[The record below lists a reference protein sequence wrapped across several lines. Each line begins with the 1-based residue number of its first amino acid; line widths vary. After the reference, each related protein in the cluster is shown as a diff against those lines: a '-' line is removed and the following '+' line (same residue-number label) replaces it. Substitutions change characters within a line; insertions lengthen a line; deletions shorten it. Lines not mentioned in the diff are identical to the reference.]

1 MVKAGRPQGGLKG
14 QTEQANALAAFL
26 RNLTKDFTVRELAE
40 RYKISKTSWGE
51 YRAGTKMIELHLLQ
65 QVVRDLVRDER
76 VRSAVTAR
84 AEELHQLAKT
94 AESSTPPPT
103 ALRTGGEPPDQVLR
117 AADAEVRE
125 SKELLQALREVIA
138 HLQAAPPTPS
148 KPNAP
153 DGTGNPDHPPAA
165 SALGEA
171 TEQLAR
177 MEELQATAESVR
189 ARAREQLETHEAA
202 ETDAPPPSRELVA
215 PTPVTEPSLAEI
227 ALMLAQ
233 VRTALDAQRQ
243 DISELAT
250 RIGLPLRIPASSPAV
265 VSGEVLH
272 RPPTP
277 ELAPVSGK
285 PKPRRRRLTK
295 QAVTSAVAT
304 TAVMTL
310 AAAGWYFTHQQPL
323 GSAAAA
329 PSPSQ
334 TTTTST
340 PSTPPASPPG
350 STKPPTTPQPSRTP
364 ETAPPTAKEPSAS
377 PRATHGAMPAVPPV
391 QWGHIIND
399 NSALCLAV
407 PAASRQSGKHVNQY
421 PCGDYSDHYW
431 KTEPAPRDA
440 QSNGLVR
447 IVNYNSRQCLSVADS
462 STEAAAP
469 VVQSTCEQS
478 EGQYW
483 QLEEH
488 PDGTRVINAN
498 SGQCLAVPAAST
510 QELTEVNQFP
520 CGDYPDHY
528 WHLEGQ
534 VPRSPTKDQTVLA
547 ASPDQTTPLGVAG
560 RQATADAVGPV
571 RPASGPPGRRSLS
584 LKM

>member
-51 YRAGTKMIELHLLQ
+51 YRAGTKTIELHLLQ
-65 QVVRDLVRDER
+65 HVIQDLVRDER
-76 VRSAVTAR
+76 ARAAVTAR
-84 AEELHQLAKT
+84 AEELHQLAKA
-94 AESSTPPPT
+94 AENSTPPPT
-103 ALRTGGEPPDQVLR
+103 ALRTGGEPPDQVLSD
-117 AADAEVRE
+117 ADADVRE

-138 HLQAAPPTPS
+138 HLQAAPPAPP

-153 DGTGNPDHPPAA
+153 GRTGDPDHPPAA
-165 SALGEA
+165 DTLGEA

-177 MEELQATAESVR
+177 MEELQATAEAVR

-202 ETDAPPPSRELVA
+202 EADAPPPIREPA
-215 PTPVTEPSLAEI
+215 PLAATVPATDPALAEI
-227 ALMLAQ
+227 ALILAQ

-250 RIGLPLRIPASSPAV
+250 RIGLPLRTPASSPAV
-265 VSGEVLH
+265 VVAGEVLH
-272 RPPTP
+272 RPPAP
-277 ELAPVSGK
+277 ELALVSGE
-285 PKPRRRRLTK
+285 PKPRWRRLRK
-295 QAVTSAVAT
+295 QAVTSVVVTIAV
-304 TAVMTL
+304 VTL
-310 AAAGWYFTHQQPL
+310 AAGGWYFTHQQPA

-329 PSPSQ
+329 PVPPQ
-334 TTTTST
+334 TTTAPTSAA
-340 PSTPPASPPG
+340 PTPPASPSG
-350 STKPPTTPQPSRTP
+350 STKPTTTPQPSRTP
-364 ETAPPTAKEPSAS
+364 RTVPPTAKEPTAS
-377 PRATHGAMPAVPPV
+377 PRATRSAMPAAPPL
-391 QWGHIIND
+391 QWGHITNG

-431 KTEPAPRDA
+431 KTEPAPHDA

-462 STEAAAP
+462 STETAAP

-488 PDGTRVINAN
+488 PDGTWVINAN

-510 QELTEVNQFP
+510 QPLTEVNQYP

-528 WHLEGQ
+528 WHLEG
-534 VPRSPTKDQTVLA
+534 R
-547 ASPDQTTPLGVAG
+547 
-560 RQATADAVGPV
+560 
-571 RPASGPPGRRSLS
+571 
-584 LKM
+584 